1 MLLSPM
7 FVAQVRELNKRPGGR
22 SMLMLFPCRCEE
34 ASYAHAMMSALLN
47 ANTEPAPRKLA
58 YVRARLQVEG

>member
-1 MLLSPM
+1 
-7 FVAQVRELNKRPGGR
+7 
-22 SMLMLFPCRCEE
+22 MLMLFPCRCEE